1 MSSHRRRLTLRI
13 GGLASLIIASEVLAY
28 LYSRVASAHRKE
40 RMNLIAAILLGLT
53 VGALVE
59 LTLPGHTLSEGLLT
73 ALLGVA
79 GSLVTRFVGQRVG
92 WFGTDEPQCFLA
104 EIAGSVVVLILYLIS
119 VPSHRR
125 RRFR

>member
-1 MSSHRRRLTLRI
+1 
-13 GGLASLIIASEVLAY
+13 
-28 LYSRVASAHRKE
+28 
-40 RMNLIAAILLGLT
+40 MNLIAAILLGLT

-104 EIAGSVVVLILYLIS
+104 EIAGAVVVLILYLIS

>member
-1 MSSHRRRLTLRI
+1 M
-13 GGLASLIIASEVLAY
+13 LAY
-28 LYSRVASAHRKE
+28 LYSRGASADRKE
-40 RMNLIAAILLGLT
+40 GMNLVVSILLGLT

-59 LTLPGHTLSEGLLT
+59 LTLPGHTLNEGLLT

-79 GSLVTRFVGQRVG
+79 GSLVTRFVGQRAG

-104 EIAGSVVVLILYLIS
+104 EIVGAVVILILYLIS
-119 VPSHRR
+119 LPSHRR